1 MNKFKAVIMAIG
13 MTKWFITASWR
24 YVVTGS
30 FSSKVEYFLGL
41 IPAWV
46 RFTVATYKDFKGG
59 EE

>member
-1 MNKFKAVIMAIG
+1 MAIG

-24 YVVTGS
+24 YVVTKS